1 MKLNELTS
9 TEHKI
14 IHTAAAAAATTA
26 ASPIPF
32 SDAAL
37 LIPIQTTMITSLYKA
52 NGANISQG
60 VVEGAFK
67 AKLISGLGK
76 SLARNLTG
84 NLLKFIPGVGTI
96 AGGTLNATVSVA
108 FTEALGF
115 AVVSELR
122 GSDNA
127 DIIDLAN
134 VINDVVN
141 GFTKK

>member
-1 MKLNELTS
+1 MKLTS

-37 LIPIQTTMITSLYKA
+37 LIPIQITMITGLYKA
-52 NGANISQG
+52 NGANISRG
-60 VVEGAFK
+60 VVDGALR
-67 AKLISGLGK
+67 ATMASRVGK
-76 SLARNLTG
+76 SLAG

-96 AGGTLNATVSVA
+96 AGGTINAGVSVA
-108 FTEALGF
+108 FTEALGNE
-115 AVVSELR
+115 VVSKLR
-122 GSDNA
+122 GADNA

-134 VINDVVN
+134 VINDVIN

>member
-1 MKLNELTS
+1 MKLTS

-52 NGANISQG
+52 NGANISRG
-60 VVEGAFK
+60 VVDGALK
-67 AKLISGLGK
+67 ATMVSGLGK
-76 SLARNLTG
+76 SLAG
-84 NLLKFIPGVGTI
+84 NLLKFIPGVGTL
-96 AGGTLNATVSVA
+96 AGGTINAGVA
-108 FTEALGF
+108 VGFTEALGF
-115 AVVSELR
+115 AIVGELR
-122 GSDNA
+122 GTDNA

-134 VINDVVN
+134 VIKDVLE

>member
-1 MKLNELTS
+1 MKLTS
-9 TEHKI
+9 AEHTI
-14 IHTAAAAAATTA
+14 IHTASVAAAATA

-37 LIPIQTTMITSLYKA
+37 LIPIQTTMITGLYKA
-52 NGANISQG
+52 NGANISRG
-60 VVEGAFK
+60 VVDGALK
-67 AKLISGLGK
+67 ATIVSSLGK
-76 SLARNLTG
+76 SLAG
-84 NLLKFIPGVGTI
+84 NLLKLIPGVGTI
-96 AGGTLNATVSVA
+96 AGGTLNAGVSVA

-122 GSDNA
+122 GADNV

-134 VINDVVN
+134 VIKDVIN

>member
-1 MKLNELTS
+1 MKLTS

-37 LIPIQTTMITSLYKA
+37 LIPIQATMITSLYKA

-60 VVEGAFK
+60 FVKGALK
-67 AKLISGLGK
+67 ATMVSGLGK
-76 SLARNLTG
+76 SLAG
-84 NLLKFIPGVGTI
+84 NLLKFIPGVGTL
-96 AGGTLNATVSVA
+96 AGGTINAGVA
-108 FTEALGF
+108 VGFTEALGF
-115 AVVSELR
+115 AIVGELR
-122 GSDNA
+122 GTDNA

-134 VINDVVN
+134 VIKDVLE

>member
-1 MKLNELTS
+1 MKLTS

-37 LIPIQTTMITSLYKA
+37 LIPIQATMITSLYKA

-60 VVEGAFK
+60 FVKGVLK
-67 AKLISGLGK
+67 ATVISNFGK
-76 SLARNLTG
+76 SLAG
-84 NLLKFIPGVGTI
+84 NLLKFIPVVGTI
-96 AGGTLNATVSVA
+96 AGGTLNAGVAVS

-122 GSDNA
+122 GTDNA
-127 DIIDLAN
+127 DLIDLAN
-134 VINDVVN
+134 VIKDVLE

>member
-1 MKLNELTS
+1 MKLTS

-37 LIPIQTTMITSLYKA
+37 LIPIQITMITGLYKA
-52 NGANISQG
+52 NGANISRG
-60 VVEGAFK
+60 VVDGAFR
-67 AKLISGLGK
+67 ATMASSVGK
-76 SLARNLTG
+76 SLAG
-84 NLLKFIPGVGTI
+84 NILKFIPGVGTI
-96 AGGTLNATVSVA
+96 VGGTLNAGVAVA
-108 FTEALGF
+108 FTEALGNE
-115 AVVSELR
+115 VVSKLR
-122 GSDNA
+122 GADNA

-134 VINDVVN
+134 VINDVIN

>member
-1 MKLNELTS
+1 MKLTS

-37 LIPIQTTMITSLYKA
+37 LIPIQATMITSLYKA

-60 VVEGAFK
+60 FVKGVLK
-67 AKLISGLGK
+67 ATVISNFGK
-76 SLARNLTG
+76 SLAG
-84 NLLKFIPGVGTI
+84 NLLKFIPGVGTL
-96 AGGTLNATVSVA
+96 AGGTINAGVA
-108 FTEALGF
+108 VGFTEALGF
-115 AVVSELR
+115 AVVGELR
-122 GSDNA
+122 GTDNA
-127 DIIDLAN
+127 DLIDLAN
-134 VINDVVN
+134 VINDVLK

>member
-1 MKLNELTS
+1 MKLTS

-37 LIPIQTTMITSLYKA
+37 LIPIQATMITSLYKA

-60 VVEGAFK
+60 FVKGALK
-67 AKLISGLGK
+67 ATMVSGLGK
-76 SLARNLTG
+76 SLAGNLAG
-84 NLLKFIPGVGTI
+84 NLLKFIPGVGTL
-96 AGGTLNATVSVA
+96 AGGTINAGVA
-108 FTEALGF
+108 VGFTEALGF

-134 VINDVVN
+134 VIKDVFK

>member
-1 MKLNELTS
+1 MKLTS
-9 TEHKI
+9 TEHTI

-37 LIPIQTTMITSLYKA
+37 LIPIQITMITGLYKA
-52 NGANISQG
+52 NGANISRE
-60 VVEGAFK
+60 VVEGALK
-67 AKLISGLGK
+67 NATIVSGFGK
-76 SLARNLTG
+76 SLAG

-96 AGGTLNATVSVA
+96 AGGTLNAGVA
-108 FTEALGF
+108 ISFTEALGF
-115 AVVSELR
+115 AVVSKLR
-122 GSDNA
+122 GADNA
-127 DIIDLAN
+127 DLIDLAN

>member
-1 MKLNELTS
+1 MKLTS

-37 LIPIQTTMITSLYKA
+37 LIPIQATMITSLYKA

-60 VVEGAFK
+60 FVKGVLK
-67 AKLISGLGK
+67 ATVISTFGK
-76 SLARNLTG
+76 SLAG
-84 NLLKFIPGVGTI
+84 NLLKFIPGVGTL
-96 AGGTLNATVSVA
+96 AGGTINAGVA
-108 FTEALGF
+108 VGFTEALGF
-115 AVVSELR
+115 AVVGELR
-122 GSDNA
+122 GTDNA
-127 DIIDLAN
+127 DLIDLAN
-134 VINDVVN
+134 VINDVLK

>member
-1 MKLNELTS
+1 MKLTS

-37 LIPIQTTMITSLYKA
+37 LIPIQATMITSLYKA

-60 VVEGAFK
+60 FVKGALK
-67 AKLISGLGK
+67 ATMVSGLGK
-76 SLARNLTG
+76 SLAGNLAG
-84 NLLKFIPGVGTI
+84 KLLKFIPGVGTL
-96 AGGTLNATVSVA
+96 AGGTINAGVA
-108 FTEALGF
+108 VGFTEALGF
-115 AVVSELR
+115 AIVGELR
-122 GSDNA
+122 GTDNA

-134 VINDVVN
+134 VIKDVLE

>member
-1 MKLNELTS
+1 MKLTS

-37 LIPIQTTMITSLYKA
+37 LIPIQATMITSLYKA

-60 VVEGAFK
+60 FVKGVLK
-67 AKLISGLGK
+67 ATVISNFGK
-76 SLARNLTG
+76 SLAG
-84 NLLKFIPGVGTI
+84 NLLKFIPGVGTL
-96 AGGTLNATVSVA
+96 AGGTINAGVA
-108 FTEALGF
+108 VGFTEALGF
-115 AVVSELR
+115 AIVGELR
-122 GSDNA
+122 GTDNA
-127 DIIDLAN
+127 DLIDLAN
-134 VINDVVN
+134 VIKDVLE

>member
-1 MKLNELTS
+1 MKLTS

-14 IHTAAAAAATTA
+14 IQTAAAAAATTA

-76 SLARNLTG
+76 SLAKNLKG

-96 AGGTLNATVSVA
+96 AGGTINATVSVA

-134 VINDVVN
+134 VIKDVFK

>member
-14 IHTAAAAAATTA
+14 IHTAAAAATA

-52 NGANISQG
+52 NGANISRG
-60 VVEGAFK
+60 VVDGALK
-67 AKLISGLGK
+67 ATMVSGLGK
-76 SLARNLTG
+76 SLAG

-96 AGGTLNATVSVA
+96 AGGTINATVSVA
-108 FTEALGF
+108 FTEALGIE
-115 AVVSELR
+115 VVRKLR
-122 GSDNA
+122 GADNA

-134 VINDVVN
+134 VIKDVFK

>member
-1 MKLNELTS
+1 MKLTS

-37 LIPIQTTMITSLYKA
+37 LIPIQITMITGLYKA
-52 NGANISQG
+52 NGANISRG
-60 VVEGAFK
+60 VVDGALR
-67 AKLISGLGK
+67 ATMASSVGK
-76 SLARNLTG
+76 SLAG
-84 NLLKFIPGVGTI
+84 NILKFIPGVGTI
-96 AGGTLNATVSVA
+96 VGGTLNAGVAVA
-108 FTEALGF
+108 FTEALGNE
-115 AVVSELR
+115 VVSKLR
-122 GSDNA
+122 GADNA

-134 VINDVVN
+134 VINDVIN

>member
-1 MKLNELTS
+1 MKLPS
-9 TEHKI
+9 AEHTI
-14 IHTAAAAAATTA
+14 IHTASVAAAATA

-37 LIPIQTTMITSLYKA
+37 LIPIQTTMITGLYKA
-52 NGANISQG
+52 NGANISRG
-60 VVEGAFK
+60 VVDGALK
-67 AKLISGLGK
+67 ATIVSSLGK
-76 SLARNLTG
+76 SLAG
-84 NLLKFIPGVGTI
+84 NLLKIIPGVGTI
-96 AGGTLNATVSVA
+96 AGGTLNAGVSVA

-122 GSDNA
+122 GADNA

-134 VINDVVN
+134 VIKDVIN